1 MQQRGLKPTASTLG
15 QRLGRGGGQVQR
27 AERPSRMGFEET
39 LGPALQ
45 RALLAAPGAGT
56 QRLRGPGQAAGAGGG
71 PDKRAGPQSGSRGC
85 TRNPAGLPGGEG
97 WKDHS
102 QPCLPGQLFA
112 ALSPAWACEC
122 VAGGHVC
129 ACTWV

>member
-27 AERPSRMGFEET
+27 AERPSRMGFEGT

-56 QRLRGPGQAAGAGGG
+56 QRLRGPSQAAGAGGG

-85 TRNPAGLPGGEG
+85 TRNPATRRAARRRGMEGPFTAPPSWAAVCGPVACLGL
-97 WKDHS
+97 
-102 QPCLPGQLFA
+102 
-112 ALSPAWACEC
+112 
-122 VAGGHVC
+122 
-129 ACTWV
+129 

>member
-15 QRLGRGGGQVQR
+15 QRLGKGGGQVQR
-27 AERPSRMGFEET
+27 AERPSRMGFKET

-85 TRNPAGLPGGEG
+85 TRNPAGLPREEG

-102 QPCLPGQLFA
+102 QPRLPGQLFA

-122 VAGGHVC
+122 VAGGRVC